1 MKPIVEETKTA
12 IINQAKEAKIVTR
25 TIRDIAPHD
34 VLIKVQAC
42 NLCTSEFGVWSGART
57 NRALPMTFGHEYA
70 GEVIQVGEE
79 VQGIEVGDFVGASY
93 EYDPYSEE
101 ARCGLTSE
109 APGVKPYDTP
119 WPDGYYGR
127 YEGCAEYVVQSQE
140 SIYVFSKKIRPSEA
154 AFLEP
159 LATVVNGCKKLDLSK
174 QDTVVVIG
182 GGTMGILNA
191 LVARASGARV
201 MVSELM
207 EKKVRLAESLGLEV
221 VDGSKVDPVE
231 EVKARTNGRGA
242 DVVIVAV
249 GLSIANKQ
257 AFEMLKKLH
266 GRVLMFAAGYPAPD
280 LGIDSNKIHYGKMSI
295 FGTFMGDYEDFS
307 ESCRLLSTGEIDV
320 SSLVDSEFAFDDI
333 QAAFENA
340 TQPGGYRT
348 TVLM

>member
-1 MKPIVEETKTA
+1 MKPVVEETRTA
-12 IINQAKEAKIVTR
+12 IINEARDARIVTR
-25 TIRDIAPHD
+25 RIREIGPRD

-57 NRALPMTFGHEYA
+57 NRKLPMTFGHEYA
-70 GEVIQVGEE
+70 GEVVQVGEA
-79 VQGIEVGDFVGASY
+79 VRGIEVGDFVGASY

-101 ARCGLTSE
+101 ARRGLTSE
-109 APGVKPYDTP
+109 APGVKPYDTQ
-119 WPDGYYGR
+119 WDDGYYGR

-140 SIYVFSKKIRPSEA
+140 SVYVFSERIRPSEA

-159 LATVVNGCKKLDLSK
+159 LATVVNGCKKLSLSK
-174 QDTVVVIG
+174 EDTVVVIG

-207 EKKVRLAESLGLEV
+207 ERKVRLAESLGLEV

-231 EVKARTNGRGA
+231 EVRSRTDGRGA

-249 GLSIANKQ
+249 GLAVANRQ
-257 AFEMLKKLH
+257 AFEMLRKLH
-266 GRVLMFAAGYPAPD
+266 GRVLMFAAGYPAPE
-280 LGIDSNKIHYGKMSI
+280 LGVDSNRIHYGKMSI
-295 FGTFMGDYEDFS
+295 FGTFMGDYADFA
-307 ESCRLLSTGEIDV
+307 ESCRLLSTGEVDV
-320 SSLVDSEFAFDDI
+320 SALVDKEFAFDDI

-340 TQPGGYRT
+340 TRPGGYRT